1 MFEVIPGTGGIV
13 SDFSRKATLQDGSG
27 DYFLFFF
34 ILFIYFLNVCPVIG
48 ETNWVTT
55 WPKSGGS
62 SSACN
67 KP

>member
-13 SDFSRKATLQDGSG
+13 SDFFRKATIQAGSE
-27 DYFLFFF
+27 DYFFYF
-34 ILFIYFLNVCPVIG
+34 IDFLNVCPVIG

>member
-1 MFEVIPGTGGIV
+1 MIF
-13 SDFSRKATLQDGSG
+13 FRKATIQAGSE